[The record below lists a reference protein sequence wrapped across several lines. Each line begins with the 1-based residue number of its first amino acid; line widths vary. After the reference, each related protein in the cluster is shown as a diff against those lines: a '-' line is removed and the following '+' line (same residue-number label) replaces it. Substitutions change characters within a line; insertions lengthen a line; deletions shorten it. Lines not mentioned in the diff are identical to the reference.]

1 MRRSI
6 HVSDDE
12 EDTYE
17 ERKSEIESQNNCSIL
32 SR

>member
-6 HVSDDE
+6 HVSYEE

-17 ERKSEIESQNNCSIL
+17 ERKSEIESQINCVI
-32 SR
+32 